1 MFITRAL
8 RLTMLG
14 LALCAS
20 QVQAQAQDA
29 APYPSRPLK
38 LVVPLTPGTTTD
50 LVAREFADRMAK
62 KLGQPV
68 VVDNKPGAGGIIAA
82 QAVAKA
88 APDGYTILLINSQ
101 HAINPVA
108 YDSLPFDTLRDFTGI
123 ALIGD
128 APAVIAVPTALGVR
142 NLAEFIALAKKRPGE
157 INYGSS
163 GIGSQTHLAGA
174 YFANQAGLVMTHVP
188 YRSSS
193 EVTTDLVTN
202 RIQSVF
208 TPPAFVLGQIREGK
222 LRALAVT
229 GPERLSLL
237 RDVPTTT
244 EAGLPGYQ
252 FATWFGFVAPAK
264 VPPQIVSQL
273 ASTMKAVLDDPTLRQ
288 KFAEQGITPRF
299 LMLQEFDT
307 YIKSEMDRLGPIVKA
322 SGVQE
327 KLKDKR

>member
-8 RLTMLG
+8 RLSLMG
-14 LALCAS
+14 LALCAT
-20 QVQAQAQDA
+20 QVHAQDA
-29 APYPSRPLK
+29 APYPNRPLK

-50 LVAREFADRMAK
+50 LVAREFADRMAR

-82 QAVAKA
+82 QAVAKS

-101 HAINPVA
+101 HAINPAA
-108 YDSLPFDTLRDFTGI
+108 YDAMPYDTLRDFTGI

-128 APAVIAVPTALGVR
+128 APAVIAVPSALGVR
-142 NLAEFIALAKKRPGE
+142 NLGEFIALAKKRPGE

-174 YFANQAGLVMTHVP
+174 YFATQAGVAMTHVP

-193 EVTTDLVTN
+193 EVTADLITN

-222 LRALAVT
+222 LQALAVT

-244 EAGLPGYQ
+244 EAGLPAYQ
-252 FATWFGFVAPAK
+252 FATWFGFVAPSK

-273 ASTMKAVLDDPTLRQ
+273 ARTMKAVLDDPTLRQ
-288 KFAEQGITPRF
+288 KFADQGITPRF
-299 LMLQEFDT
+299 LMLQEFDA

-327 KLKDKR
+327 KVKDKDKR

>member
-1 MFITRAL
+1 MFTARAL
-8 RLTMLG
+8 RLSMLG

-20 QVQAQAQDA
+20 QVQAQD
-29 APYPSRPLK
+29 PSTYPNRPIK
-38 LVVPLTPGTTTD
+38 MVVPLTPGTTTD
-50 LVAREFADRMAK
+50 QVARELAERMAK

-68 VVDNKPGAGGIIAA
+68 VVDNKPGAGGTIAA

-101 HAINPVA
+101 HAINPAA
-108 YDSLPFDTLRDFTGI
+108 YESMPYDTLRDFTGI
-123 ALIGD
+123 ALVAD
-128 APAVIAVPTALGVR
+128 APAVIAVPTELGVR
-142 NLAEFIALAKKRPGE
+142 NLGEFIAMAKKRPGE

-174 YFANQAGLVMTHVP
+174 YFGSQAGVVITHVP

-208 TPPAFVLGQIREGK
+208 TPAAFVLGQIRDGK
-222 LRALAVT
+222 LKALAVT
-229 GPERLSLL
+229 GSERLSLL

-244 EAGLPGYQ
+244 EAGLPNYQ
-252 FATWFGFVAPAK
+252 FATWFGLVAPSK

-273 ASTMKAVLDDPTLRQ
+273 ARTMKAVLDDPTLKQ
-288 KFAEQGITPRF
+288 KFAEQGLTPRL
-299 LMLQEFDT
+299 LMQQEFDT
-307 YIKSEMDRLGPIVKA
+307 YIKSEMDRLSPMVKS
-322 SGVQE
+322 SGMQ
-327 KLKDKR
+327 DKTKR

>member
-1 MFITRAL
+1 MFFARTL
-8 RLTMLG
+8 RLTLMG

-20 QVQAQAQDA
+20 QVHAQEPA
-29 APYPSRPLK
+29 AYPTRPLR

-50 LVAREFADRMAK
+50 QIAREFADRMAK

-101 HAINPVA
+101 HAINPAA
-108 YDSLPFDTLRDFTGI
+108 YDALSYDTVRDFTGI
-123 ALIGD
+123 ALVAD
-128 APAVIAVPTALGVR
+128 APSVIAVPTELGVH
-142 NLAEFIALAKKRPGE
+142 NLAEFIAYAKKRPGD
-157 INYGSS
+157 IHYGSS

-174 YFANQAGLVMTHVP
+174 YFAMQAGVSMTHVP
-188 YRSSS
+188 YRSAA

-222 LRALAVT
+222 LRALAIT
-229 GPERLSLL
+229 GRDRLGLL
-237 RDVPTTT
+237 RDVPTTS
-244 EAGLPGYQ
+244 EAGLPNYQ

-264 VPPQIVSQL
+264 LPPQIASQL
-273 ASTMKAVLDDPTLRQ
+273 ARTMKAVLDDPTLAK
-288 KFAEQGITPRF
+288 KFAEQGLNPRF
-299 LMLQEFDT
+299 LMLQEFDA

-322 SGVQE
+322 SGAQE
-327 KLKDKR
+327 KLNDKR